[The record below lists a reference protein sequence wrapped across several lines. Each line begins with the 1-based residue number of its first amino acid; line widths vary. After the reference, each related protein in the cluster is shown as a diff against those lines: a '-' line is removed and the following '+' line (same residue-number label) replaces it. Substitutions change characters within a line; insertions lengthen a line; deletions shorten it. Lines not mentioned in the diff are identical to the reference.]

1 MGFRLTLP
9 RRLDYPSAAHEDL
22 VVTHQRDNFY
32 FCMAWAL
39 AIAVFVGF
47 APTFYLGALFDL
59 PRLHLEGMEQRP
71 SRPLEHMHGFI
82 ATLWIALFIAQTG
95 FVRSTK
101 ISRHRKLGIAGMVL
115 GVILVVQ
122 IIVLMFQTASAR
134 NAAGILD
141 EPFVTLTNRIFWG
154 NVVMV
159 VPMAVLMTFGYLN
172 RRNRQFHRRLMLL
185 LMLCLLP
192 ATVGRIARFELP
204 GLPMAAVSLLILLGF
219 LSAPVIHDY
228 ITRQR
233 VHPLYLIGCPAI
245 LLLTLLAAFL
255 LPQLNFVRGVVA
267 LL

>member
-1 MGFRLTLP
+1 MTR
-9 RRLDYPSAAHEDL
+9 
-22 VVTHQRDNFY
+22 QRDDFY
-32 FCMAWAL
+32 FYMAWAL

-47 APTFYLGALFDL
+47 APTFYLGGSFDL

-82 ATLWIALFIAQTG
+82 ATLWVALFIAQTG

-122 IIVLMFQTASAR
+122 IVVLMFQTASAR

-159 VPMAVLMTFGYLN
+159 VPIAVLMTVGYLN
-172 RRNRQFHRRLMLL
+172 RRNRHIHRRLMLL

-228 ITRQR
+228 ITKQT

-245 LLLTLLAAFL
+245 FLLTLLAAFL
-255 LPQLNFVRGVVA
+255 LPQLNFVRAVVA

>member
-1 MGFRLTLP
+1 MTQ
-9 RRLDYPSAAHEDL
+9 
-22 VVTHQRDNFY
+22 QRDNFY
-32 FCMAWAL
+32 YYMAWAL

-47 APTFYLGALFDL
+47 APTFYLGASFDI

-82 ATLWIALFIAQTG
+82 ATLWMALFIAQTG
-95 FVRSTK
+95 FVKSTK
-101 ISRHRKLGIAGMVL
+101 ISRHRKLGIGGMVL
-115 GVILVVQ
+115 GVILIAQ
-122 IIVLMFQTASAR
+122 IVVLMFQTASAR

-154 NVVMV
+154 NVLMV
-159 VPMAVLMTFGYLN
+159 VPMAVLMTVGFLN
-172 RRNRQFHRRLMLL
+172 RRNPHIHRRLMLL

-192 ATVGRIARFELP
+192 ATVGRIARFEP
-204 GLPMAAVSLLILLGF
+204 QGLPMAALSSLIFLGF
-219 LSAPVIHDY
+219 LSAPVVHEY
-228 ITRQR
+228 VTKRH

-245 LLLTLLAAFL
+245 FLLSLISAFV